1 MLDLVIRGGQVVTPE
16 GVGAWDVG
24 VDGERIVAVAAA
36 GTLPAEG
43 VRVIDATGKLVI
55 PGGIDPHVH
64 TGWPIPT
71 LDGGVTL
78 SAGPGQVSAA
88 ALFGGTTTLAD
99 FAVWEPGMSLA
110 QAIAK
115 KQEVWREGYTDYAL
129 HVMLQG
135 AVPPDVIA
143 QMPEAI
149 TAGFPSF
156 KIFTTDVRPHGKGRM
171 IRLGHLWAIMEAS
184 ARHGGIL
191 AIHAE
196 DDDLVMYM
204 YERLE
209 REGRTD
215 IAHMPL
221 VHSIMSEDISFRRVL
236 RLARYVE
243 GAAVYLVHVSS
254 KAGTD
259 AVAEARADG
268 FPVYAETLHHY
279 ATFTAEAYL
288 RPDGVVFHTYPSLKH
303 DEDRQRLW
311 AGLFDGSLATVA
323 TDELCTPR
331 AIKLRSRHVA
341 DATGGHVGV
350 ETRVPIIYTEG
361 VSKRG
366 MSLERFVAVTSTNAA
381 KVLGLYPHK
390 GAIAPGSDA
399 DVVVFDPSVRKTLG
413 AVDLHGSDYSAW
425 EGWEVHGWPEVVLLR
440 GKVVVDRG
448 KLLGQSGDGR
458 SVARKLAAAMQN
470 RPAV

>member
-1 MLDLVIRGGQVVTPE
+1 MLDLVIRGGQVVSPA
-16 GVGAWDVG
+16 GVGSWDIG
-24 VDGERIVAVAAA
+24 IEGERIVALAAA
-36 GTLPAEG
+36 GTLTGESA
-43 VRVIDATGKLVI
+43 RVIDATGKLVI

-64 TGWPIPT
+64 TGWPIPA

-78 SAGPGQVSAA
+78 SAGPGQVSRAA
-88 ALFGGTTTLAD
+88 IHGGTTTLVD
-99 FAVWEPGMSLA
+99 FAVWEPGLTLSD
-110 QAIAK
+110 AIAR
-115 KQEVWREGYTDYAL
+115 KQDVWREGYTDYAL

-149 TAGFPSF
+149 SGGFPSF
-156 KIFTTDVRPHGKGRM
+156 KIFTTDVRPIGEGRM
-171 IRLGHLWAIMEAS
+171 IGLGNMLAIMEA
-184 ARHGGIL
+184 AAKHGGVL

-215 IAHMPL
+215 IRHMPL

-236 RLARYVE
+236 RLARYVP

-268 FPVYAETLHHY
+268 LPVYAETLHHY
-279 ATFTAEAYL
+279 ASFTAEAYL

-303 DEDRQRLW
+303 EEDRQRLW
-311 AGLFDGSLATVA
+311 TGLLDDSLATVA

-331 AIKLRSRHVA
+331 VIKLRSRHIA

-361 VSKRG
+361 VSKLG

-381 KVLGLYPHK
+381 KILGLYPRK
-390 GAIAPGSDA
+390 GAIAAGSDA
-399 DVVVFDPSVRKTLG
+399 DVVVFDPTDRRTLRS
-413 AVDLHGSDYSAW
+413 ADLHGSDYSAW
-425 EGWEVHGWPEVVLLR
+425 DGWEVHGWPAMVILR
-440 GKVVVDRG
+440 GKVVVERG
-448 KLLGQSGDGR
+448 KLSGQAGDGHR
-458 SVARKLAAAMQN
+458 APGKLAAAIQDG
-470 RPAV
+470 PAV

>member
-1 MLDLVIRGGQVVTPE
+1 MLDLVIRGGQVVSPA
-16 GVGAWDVG
+16 GVGTWDVG
-24 VDGERIVAVAAA
+24 IEGERIAVVAAA
-36 GTLPAEG
+36 GTLPVEST
-43 VRVIDATGKLVI
+43 RVIDATGKLVI

-78 SAGPGQVSAA
+78 SAGPGQVSRA
-88 ALFGGTTTLAD
+88 ALYGGTTTLAD
-99 FAVWEPGMSLA
+99 FAVWESGMLLSD
-110 QAIAK
+110 AIGR
-115 KQEVWREGYTDYAL
+115 KQQVWRDAYTDYAL

-135 AVPPDVIA
+135 AVPPEVIA
-143 QMPEAI
+143 QMPEVI
-149 TAGFPSF
+149 SGGFPSF

-171 IRLGHLWAIMEAS
+171 IRLGHLWAIMES
-184 ARHGGIL
+184 AAKHGGVL

-204 YERLE
+204 YERLQ

-215 IAHMPL
+215 IEHMPL

-236 RLARYVE
+236 RLARYVP

-268 FPVYAETLHHY
+268 LPVYAETLHHY
-279 ATFTAEAYL
+279 ATFTADAYL
-288 RPDGVVFHTYPSLKH
+288 RPDGVIFHTYPSLKH
-303 DEDRQRLW
+303 DGDRERLW
-311 AGLFDGSLATVA
+311 SGLRDGSLATVA

-331 AIKLRSRHVA
+331 AIKVRSRHVA

-381 KVLGLYPHK
+381 RILGLYPKK
-390 GAIAPGSDA
+390 GVIATGSDA
-399 DVVVFDPSVRKTLG
+399 DVVIFDPTVRRRLSS
-413 AVDLHGSDYSAW
+413 ADLHGSDYSAW
-425 EGWEVHGWPEVVLLR
+425 DGWEVHGWPEMVLLR
-440 GKVVVDRG
+440 GKVVVDHG
-448 KLLGQSGDGR
+448 KLLGEAGAGK
-458 SVARKLAAAMQN
+458 SVTRKMAVAMQN
-470 RPAV
+470 GPAV